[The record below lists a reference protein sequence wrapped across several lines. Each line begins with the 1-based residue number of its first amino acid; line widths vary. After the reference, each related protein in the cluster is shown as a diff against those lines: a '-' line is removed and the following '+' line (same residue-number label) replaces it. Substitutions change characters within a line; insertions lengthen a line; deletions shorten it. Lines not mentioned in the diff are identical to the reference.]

1 MINVAKEMEHVHR
14 LTVNNQETRFPR
26 LWEKLGTE
34 EWLSQ
39 AWEEIRSNKGS
50 QTPGT
55 DNLTAEDV
63 DLSRIRRLS
72 ERVRNGTYSPTAVR
86 RTYIP
91 KSNGKLRPLGI
102 PSIEDRAVQ
111 QSLRMV
117 LEPIFEAD
125 FLPCSHGFRQG
136 HSPHSAT

>member
-1 MINVAKEMEHVHR
+1 VINVAKEMEHLHKLAVD
-14 LTVNNQETRFPR
+14 NQDTRFPR
-26 LWEKLGTE
+26 LWEKIITE

-39 AWEEIRSNKGS
+39 AWEEIRNNKGS

-63 DLSRIRRLS
+63 DLPRIRRLS
-72 ERVRNGTYSPTAVR
+72 ERLRSDTYSPRAVR

-102 PSIEDRAVQ
+102 PSIEDRIVQ
-111 QSLRMV
+111 QGLRMV
-117 LEPIFEAD
+117 LEPIWFCRK
-125 FLPCSHGFRQG
+125 LPKTGKLRLASH
-136 HSPHSAT
+136 